1 MSIPI
6 HYIMK
11 NLKYLLTSLTLVC
24 LFIACSSDDSSPEKD
39 PDKNPVE
46 HLNKVVESQ
55 STNGYHLELF
65 SVKKTIQTGSNA
77 LVAKISKNEQS
88 TTASDL
94 QLSITMHMNSNG
106 HTMSHGAPVVQLKP
120 TTDKGYYEGYIFPT
134 MASHGDTDY
143 WVLKLTTTIDNQTVT
158 FEEKIEVN
166 NSKDKTLV
174 SFKNQDTQYTLALIE
189 PSTPKI
195 GLNESSALLF
205 ATPDNTVFEIVDAY
219 TIHID
224 PRMPSMGNHSSPN
237 NIDFTQAK
245 PQELYKGQL
254 SLTMS
259 GYWKINL
266 MVRDALGNLIKGNPI
281 TEEQES
287 SDIFFELEF

>member
-1 MSIPI
+1 MSISI

-24 LFIACSSDDSSPEKD
+24 LFIACSSDDSSPEQD
-39 PDKNPVE
+39 PDRNPVE

-55 STNGYHLELF
+55 STNGYHLALF
-65 SVKKTIQTGSNA
+65 SAKKIIQTGSNA
-77 LVAKISKNEQS
+77 LVARISKNEQN

-120 TTDKGYYEGYIFPT
+120 TADKGYYEGYIFPT
-134 MASHGDTDY
+134 MASNGDADY
-143 WVLKLTTTIDNQTVT
+143 WMLKITATIDNQTVT
-158 FEEKIEVN
+158 FEERIEVN
-166 NSKDKTLV
+166 TSKDKTLI
-174 SFKNQDTQYTLALIE
+174 SFKDQDTKYTVALIE
-189 PSTPKI
+189 PSNPKI

-205 ATPDNTVFEIVDAY
+205 ATLDNTVFEIVDAH

-224 PRMPSMGNHSSPN
+224 PRMPSMGNHGSPN

-245 PQELYKGQL
+245 SQELYKGQL

-266 MVRDALGNLIKGNPI
+266 MVRDAKGNLIKGNPV

>member
-1 MSIPI
+1 MSISI

-24 LFIACSSDDSSPEKD
+24 LFIACSSDDSSPEQD

-55 STNGYHLELF
+55 STNGYHLALF
-65 SVKKTIQTGSNA
+65 SAKKIIQTGSNA
-77 LVAKISKNEQS
+77 LVARISKNEQN

-106 HTMSHGAPVVQLKP
+106 HAMSHGAPVVQLKP
-120 TTDKGYYEGYIFPT
+120 TADKGYYEGYIFPT
-134 MASHGDTDY
+134 MASNGDADY
-143 WVLKLTTTIDNQTVT
+143 WMLKITATIDNQTVT
-158 FEEKIEVN
+158 FEERIEVN
-166 NSKDKTLV
+166 TSKDKTLV
-174 SFKNQDTQYTLALIE
+174 SFKDQDTKYTVALIE
-189 PSTPKI
+189 PSNPKI

-205 ATPDNTVFEIVDAY
+205 TTTDNTVFEIVDAH

-224 PRMPSMGNHSSPN
+224 PRMPSMGNHGSPN

-245 PQELYKGQL
+245 SQELYKGQL

-266 MVRDALGNLIKGNPI
+266 MVRDAKGNLIKGNPV